1 MASDTSYESLTL
13 YGGLLLVALRLT
25 FGGAPCPNL
34 WSVISETIADIANV
48 ILRNPFWDYINLF
61 DPLSDSIEE
70 PAPLSK
76 DVPFHRAKDLA
87 VSLPKNQD
95 GYIDIYIDDFLGVT
109 PDVGDNVLKL
119 SRVLPLAIHTVSRP
133 VNDSNIIPRKDVIS
147 MKKFSAEGR
156 LEEVKKVLGWD
167 LNTKSLRLS
176 LPHDKL
182 RD

>member
-1 MASDTSYESLTL
+1 MLFYGTLFGIITTCLILFQIPLRSLPL
-13 YGGLLLVALRLT
+13 YRRT
-25 FGGAPCPNL
+25 F
-34 WSVISETIADIANV
+34 
-48 ILRNPFWDYINLF
+48 LF
-61 DPLSDSIEE
+61 TEQ
-70 PAPLSK
+70 K
-76 DVPFHRAKDLA
+76 A